1 LKEELLKKAKL
12 GDGYALK
19 ELYLYYHPVVY
30 SLKRK
35 YDVNTYDE
43 DDWLQVGFIVF
54 HRCVL
59 LFNDAFEVTL
69 GKYFKV
75 CFRNYIRSCLRKQQS
90 FRRKSNIHTLS
101 LDYYVNSMER
111 TRLNPLISESDPLK
125 QLLLKETIEESAYN
139 LSDLEQEAL
148 YSCLIKE
155 EKQEYPRDREDEK
168 LKLQRARSR
177 ARSKLFLDF
186 HTY

>member
-1 LKEELLKKAKL
+1 MFGLFKNKEK
-12 GDGYALK
+12 
-19 ELYLYYHPVVY
+19 
-30 SLKRK
+30 
-35 YDVNTYDE
+35 
-43 DDWLQVGFIVF
+43 
-54 HRCVL
+54 
-59 LFNDAFEVTL
+59 
-69 GKYFKV
+69 
-75 CFRNYIRSCLRKQQS
+75 
-90 FRRKSNIHTLS
+90 
-101 LDYYVNSMER
+101 
-111 TRLNPLISESDPLK
+111 
-125 QLLLKETIEESAYN
+125 KETIEESAYN